1 MFAVPFCFIIHFSL
15 MDLSFGVENYGFSA
29 FDSFIPGNMGINW
42 NAQGGVGESL
52 SLDGE
57 KQEFP
62 KASPNLGK
70 KDLSQTKNAAALRSH
85 CEAERRRRERING
98 HYATLRNFVP
108 CSDKV

>member
-1 MFAVPFCFIIHFSL
+1 

-29 FDSFIPGNMGINW
+29 FDSFIPGNMGIDW

-70 KDLSQTKNAAALRSH
+70 KDLSQTKNATALRSH

-108 CSDKV
+108 CADKV